1 MEPGDSTKQ
10 ARAAAQLRKGVLEY
24 CVLALMRDRPR
35 YGVELL
41 QALEESGALATSQ
54 GTVYPLLSRL
64 RRDDLVTT
72 TWQESASGPPRR
84 YYALTDSGRAALD
97 EFTLCLARASAMP
110 STPSWPPRT
119 LPPGDLRM
127 KTSQDPVRD
136 YLSAVERAG
145 LRPSRR
151 PPPRTLSPTSPSTS
165 RWRAPS
171 VPTP

>member
-41 QALEESGALATSQ
+41 HALEESGALATSQ

-72 TWQESASGPPRR
+72 TWQESTSGPPRR
-84 YYALTDSGRAALD
+84 YYALTDSGRVALE
-97 EFTLCLARASAMP
+97 EFTRVWPGFRDAVDGFLAAS
-110 STPSWPPRT
+110 PPT
-119 LPPGDLRM
+119 TGEP
-127 KTSQDPVRD
+127 
-136 YLSAVERAG
+136 A
-145 LRPSRR
+145 
-151 PPPRTLSPTSPSTS
+151 
-165 RWRAPS
+165 
-171 VPTP
+171 